1 MGKKVWVQGPIALDT
16 VVYLSKFPIPGSF
29 MNSVRTEERTGG
41 TSANVALGLCT
52 ASVETGFVSYLGND
66 EIGKQLLK
74 VLEQSQIKD
83 LIITHFDDKTNH
95 TLVLVD
101 EKSERTII
109 SMTTPHLRELRM
121 NKVPF
126 KAGEIVAFVLWR
138 EEFLADLRRAQA
150 AGCFTVV
157 GAGALADSS
166 VTHAD
171 LVIGSRNDFPVEIN
185 PLDHLDRFASIVL
198 TEGMQGAVLYSGGN
212 EIRQPAFKVEVK
224 DTTGAGDAFI
234 AGYLA
239 GIAHDLTTTQ
249 SLEIAAKWAA
259 SAVQSESSVPP
270 AFEVVKEQWGI
281 DLIP

>member
-1 MGKKVWVQGPIALDT
+1 MAKKVWVQGPIALDT
-16 VVYLSKFPIPGSF
+16 VVYLSNFPTPGSF
-29 MNSVRTEERTGG
+29 MNSIRTEERTGG

-52 ASVETGFVSYLGND
+52 ASIETGFVSYLGHD

-121 NKVPF
+121 DNVPF
-126 KAGEIVAFVLWR
+126 RAGEIVAFVLWR
-138 EEFLADLRRAQA
+138 EEFLADLQRAQA

-166 VTHAD
+166 VTRAD
-171 LVIGSRNDFPVEIN
+171 LAIGSRNDFPVEIN

-239 GIAHDLTTTQ
+239 GIAHELSTTQ

-270 AFEVVKEQWGI
+270 AFEVVKQQWGI

>member
-1 MGKKVWVQGPIALDT
+1 
-16 VVYLSKFPIPGSF
+16 
-29 MNSVRTEERTGG
+29 
-41 TSANVALGLCT
+41 
-52 ASVETGFVSYLGND
+52 
-66 EIGKQLLK
+66 
-74 VLEQSQIKD
+74 
-83 LIITHFDDKTNH
+83 
-95 TLVLVD
+95 
-101 EKSERTII
+101 
-109 SMTTPHLRELRM
+109 MTTPHLRELRM
-121 NKVPF
+121 DNVPI

-138 EEFLADLRRAQA
+138 EEFLADLLRAQA
-150 AGCFTVV
+150 AGSFTVV

-166 VTHAD
+166 VTRAD
-171 LVIGSRNDFPVEIN
+171 LAIGSRNDFPVEIN

-198 TEGMQGAVLYSGGN
+198 TEGMQGAVLYSGEN

-239 GIAHDLTTTQ
+239 GIAHELSTTQ

-270 AFEVVKEQWGI
+270 AFEVVKQQWGI